1 MIFVILCVVTF
12 ILLLIIPLFILYNT
26 REIKKSVKEIEELRE
41 KNLSSDD
48 KISENCN
55 ETKED
60 VVEEKIKT
68 ERIIKKKKNHT
79 QKLEGGFMNK
89 YDNKMESLSKQLGDS
104 YLLSL
109 DYGKKGYI
117 NLVVYYVGNAY
128 KIKFNS
134 RKFNETS
141 NATIIKKI
149 KNEIKNAQGGNNN
162 EQQ

>member
-41 KNLSSDD
+41 KNLSSHD
-48 KISENCN
+48 KISENDN

-60 VVEEKIKT
+60 VVEEKTKP
-68 ERIIKKKKNHT
+68 ERIIKKKKNHK

-149 KNEIKNAQGGNNN
+149 KNEIKNAQGGKDN
-162 EQQ
+162 E

>member
-41 KNLSSDD
+41 TNLSSHD
-48 KISENCN
+48 KISENDN

-60 VVEEKIKT
+60 VVEEKTKP
-68 ERIIKKKKNHT
+68 ERIIKKKKNHK

-117 NLVVYYVGNAY
+117 NLLVHYVGNVY
-128 KIKFNS
+128 KVKFNS
-134 RKFNETS
+134 RKFNETP
-141 NATIIKKI
+141 NNIIISKI
-149 KNEIKNAQGGNNN
+149 KNEINKKQGGNNN
-162 EQQ
+162 E